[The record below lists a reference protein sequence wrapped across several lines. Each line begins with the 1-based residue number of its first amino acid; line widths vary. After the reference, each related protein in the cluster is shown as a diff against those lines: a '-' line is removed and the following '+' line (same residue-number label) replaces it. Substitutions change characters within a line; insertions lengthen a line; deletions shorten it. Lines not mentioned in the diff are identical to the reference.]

1 MSSLSVAQ
9 VLAKLKAQMEAHRE
23 AVAHHG
29 ERESFHREQ
38 REIHAAELETI
49 SRHYEAFQASSAA
62 AAEIA
67 ARDEASAPLPEQAP
81 EPASSVKLQPGKLVL
96 QVVSELPEGEE
107 FGAARIVEEVNRR
120 FPNRQKKPIE
130 SPQASTSLR
139 RLLAEGRVRLVRKGT
154 AHREAV
160 YTRS

>member
-9 VLAKLKAQMEAHRE
+9 ALAKLKAQMEAHRE

-38 REIHAAELETI
+38 REIRAAELETI

-67 ARDEASAPLPEQAP
+67 ERDGASAPLPERTPKAS
-81 EPASSVKLQPGKLVL
+81 SSVKLPPGKLVAR
-96 QVVSELPEGEE
+96 VVSEIPAGEE
-107 FGAARIVEEVNRR
+107 FGASRIVEELNRR
-120 FPNRQKKPIE
+120 FRDQQRKPIE

-139 RLLAEGRVRLVRKGT
+139 RLLAEGSLRLVRKGT
-154 AHREAV
+154 AHREAI